1 MLLVSA
7 GVWARARLGAWLRAV
22 RLIRRRGEWEDGF
35 GDWKELDVMR
45 AWDFTSKTNLVW
57 SKIRKNGGPDGRCMG
72 FYYRN
77 VTVNLILLGVRGA

>member
-1 MLLVSA
+1 
-7 GVWARARLGAWLRAV
+7 
-22 RLIRRRGEWEDGF
+22 
-35 GDWKELDVMR
+35 MR

-57 SKIRKNGGPDGRCMG
+57 SKIRKNGGPDGRGMG